1 MAEEGVSECDPAC
14 EASPEKDSEEQ
25 CSTASATFHT
35 HAKKPFT
42 GPEKPQIC
50 KDGLNESPSP

>member
-1 MAEEGVSECDPAC
+1 MAEEGVSERDPAF
-14 EASPEKDSEEQ
+14 EASSEKDSEEQ

-50 KDGLNESPSP
+50 EDGLNKSPSP